1 MERVDG
7 RRLSIAALNERRRRA
22 VKMRLSGATIQ
33 ETAAQCE
40 LGRVTVIHAMQA
52 YEGGGWK
59 AVEVS
64 RPGRR
69 PGSGRTLTPE
79 MEKQVQWLIRDRT
92 PDQLKMNYALWTRQA
107 VSELI
112 EARWDLRLPV
122 RAMGKYLAR
131 WGFTPQKPLK
141 KAYEQSPAAV
151 GKWLDETYPT
161 IVRRAKQEG
170 AEIHWGDETG
180 LRSDDVR
187 GRGYAPKGETPVL
200 RVNRNR
206 SSLSVISTVTNKGQ
220 MRWKIF
226 SGALNA
232 KILIGFLK
240 RLTRHE
246 RRKLFLILDNLR
258 VHHSQ
263 VVKQWLKANADKIE
277 VFYLPSY
284 SPELNPDELLNADLK
299 QRVTTTSPA
308 RTKTALT
315 RTASSSLRSIQKQ
328 PQRVQHYF
336 LHQDVRYAA

>member
-1 MERVDG
+1 MERLDG
-7 RRLSIAALNERRRRA
+7 RKLSIAALNERRQRA

-33 ETAAQCE
+33 ETVAQCE

-52 YEGGGWK
+52 YERGGWK

-69 PGSGRTLTPE
+69 LGSGRTLTPE
-79 MEKQVQWLIRDRT
+79 MEKQVQGLIRDRT
-92 PDQLKMNYALWTRQA
+92 PDQLKMSYALWTRQA

-112 EARWDLRLPV
+112 EAGWGLRLPV

-151 GKWLDETYPT
+151 GKWLKETYPA
-161 IVRRAKQEG
+161 IARRAKQEG

-200 RVNRNR
+200 RVNHNR

-232 KILIGFLK
+232 KILIGFLE
-240 RLTRHE
+240 RLTRSE
-246 RRKLFLILDNLR
+246 QRKLFLILDNLR
-258 VHHSQ
+258 AHHSQ
-263 VVKQWLKANADKIE
+263 LVKQWLKANADKIE

-299 QRVTTTSPA
+299 QRVTTTAPA
-308 RTKTALT
+308 RTKSALT
-315 RTASSSLRSIQKQ
+315 RAASSSLRSIQRQ
-328 PQRVQHYF
+328 PQRVQNYF
-336 LHQDVRYAA
+336 HHEDVSYAA

>member
-1 MERVDG
+1 
-7 RRLSIAALNERRRRA
+7 
-22 VKMRLSGATIQ
+22 
-33 ETAAQCE
+33 
-40 LGRVTVIHAMQA
+40 
-52 YEGGGWK
+52 
-59 AVEVS
+59 
-64 RPGRR
+64 
-69 PGSGRTLTPE
+69 
-79 MEKQVQWLIRDRT
+79 
-92 PDQLKMNYALWTRQA
+92 
-107 VSELI
+107 
-112 EARWDLRLPV
+112 
-122 RAMGKYLAR
+122 
-131 WGFTPQKPLK
+131 
-141 KAYEQSPAAV
+141 
-151 GKWLDETYPT
+151 
-161 IVRRAKQEG
+161 
-170 AEIHWGDETG
+170 
-180 LRSDDVR
+180 
-187 GRGYAPKGETPVL
+187 
-200 RVNRNR
+200 
-206 SSLSVISTVTNKGQ
+206 

-263 VVKQWLKANADKIE
+263 LVKQWLKANADKIE